1 MQVLIHTWHIF
12 SGFHDIPAGNDD
24 EEKQFYFL
32 CPALSKKSSYSTTVL
47 MRMYVYSLIFNH
59 QFKVYFLKQLS
70 TTDKLITPCG
80 FFSKYIFLSKQI
92 WEVMED

>member
-70 TTDKLITPCG
+70 TIDKLITPCG
-80 FFSKYIFLSKQI
+80 FFSKYIFFSKQI

>member
-1 MQVLIHTWHIF
+1 MCFISSKTQLDLITAYASFIHTWHIF

-59 QFKVYFLKQLS
+59 QFKV
-70 TTDKLITPCG
+70 
-80 FFSKYIFLSKQI
+80 FFFEAII
-92 WEVMED
+92 NNW